1 MDNSEPLI
9 LFDGKDG
16 FIFRRKNEHNFEI
29 NFNMTNNHI
38 LLDQLVDFGLMK
50 LIYDLNPDIYIQSSI
65 EKLNENEAIVTLL
78 LKHLFEDIGLPQK
91 YSYVNMKKIV
101 EQNKVTF
108 ISQSIHSHRPE
119 GIPEHA
125 ELMSIEHMECI
136 CNIES
141 PHKINFIFEVNF
153 DKKRRKPPLFV
164 QKMIGVIMNKIFKR
178 VKQFIENLR

>member
-9 LFDGKDG
+9 LCKKND
-16 FIFRRKNEHNFEI
+16 FIFRRKSEHNYEI
-29 NFNMTNNHI
+29 NLSMKNNHI

-78 LKHLFEDIGLPQK
+78 LKHLFEDVGLPQK
-91 YSYVNMKKIV
+91 YSHVHMKKIV

-108 ISQSIHSHRPE
+108 ISQSIDSYRPE

-141 PHKINFIFEVNF
+141 PHKINFTFEVKFNE
-153 DKKRRKPPLFV
+153 KRRIPPIFI
-164 QKMIGVIMNKIFKR
+164 QKIIGVVMNKIFNR